1 MASLCHWPLTER
13 PLQDRPSNESSL
25 DSPPSNGD
33 HEVTQNMFK
42 NLKHIG
48 PGAIV
53 ASATIGAGETVLA
66 VRVGAWGGYD
76 LLCRSSWPPSPRVS
90 HPLSSGSLCGHE
102 RGGRGGS
109 IGEFPWAQG
118 VGALDGAGSGSPGR
132 TLESQYRRGHCLCG
146 GALAGSP
153 TPPPRGEPHFGS
165 GGGRLGPPW

>member
-1 MASLCHWPLTER
+1 MSGSSGGWLACVIGRLTER

-53 ASATIGAGETVLA
+53 ALATIGAGETVLA

-76 LLCRSSWPPSPRVS
+76 LLWLILLAAVTKSFSPSIFWVAMRP
-90 HPLSSGSLCGHE
+90 
-102 RGGRGGS
+102 
-109 IGEFPWAQG
+109 
-118 VGALDGAGSGSPGR
+118 
-132 TLESQYRRGHCLCG
+132 
-146 GALAGSP
+146 
-153 TPPPRGEPHFGS
+153 
-165 GGGRLGPPW
+165 